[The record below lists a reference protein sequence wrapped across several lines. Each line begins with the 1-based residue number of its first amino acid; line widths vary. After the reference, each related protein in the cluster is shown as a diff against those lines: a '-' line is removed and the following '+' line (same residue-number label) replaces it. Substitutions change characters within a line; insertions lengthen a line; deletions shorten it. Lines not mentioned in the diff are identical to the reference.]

1 MLIKILS
8 VIELLLILYLFY
20 SNKKL
25 DKKIDDIDIPKV
37 DLKPLE
43 NKVNVSENKIKTLFD
58 NDKITDKS
66 IKELNDKIDNII
78 TDIKSLEEQIK
89 LLEDKIKDL
98 SSGEIDIVDGKI
110 KGDLLVYG
118 EIKAKGNITAFID
131 EEV

>member
-1 MLIKILS
+1 MLIKIFS

-25 DKKIDDIDIPKV
+25 EKKINDIDVPKV

-43 NKVNVSENKIKTLFD
+43 NKINVSKSEIKTLFD

-66 IKELNDKIDNII
+66 IKELNNKIDNIKI
-78 TDIKSLEEQIK
+78 PDIKPLEEQIK

-98 SSGEIDIVDGKI
+98 SSGEIDIVDGKV

-131 EEV
+131 